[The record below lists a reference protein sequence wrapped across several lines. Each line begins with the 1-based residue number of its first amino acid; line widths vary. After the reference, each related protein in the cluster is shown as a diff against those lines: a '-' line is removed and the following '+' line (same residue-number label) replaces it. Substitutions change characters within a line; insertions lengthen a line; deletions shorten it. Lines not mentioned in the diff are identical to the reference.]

1 MKTKKDPQIFL
12 RHIMESIEQI
22 EDYLHNVLK
31 IQFMDSPQLQDSVL
45 RRIEIIGEAVKN
57 IPDDFKEHHPDVPW
71 QKIAG
76 MRDKIIHEYF
86 NVDLPLVWS
95 TAKKNIPE
103 LKEQIDK
110 LLED

>member
-1 MKTKKDPQIFL
+1 
-12 RHIMESIEQI
+12 MESIEQI
-22 EDYLHNVLK
+22 EDYLRDVLEAE
-31 IQFMDSPQLQDSVL
+31 FMDSTQLQDSVL

-57 IPDDFKEHHPDVPW
+57 IPDDFKEQHPDIPW

-86 NVDLPLVWS
+86 NVDLPLVWG
-95 TAKKNIPE
+95 TAKGDIPK
-103 LKEQIDK
+103 LKEQIGK

>member
-1 MKTKKDPQIFL
+1 MEKDPQVFL
-12 RHIMESIEQI
+12 HHIMESIEQI
-22 EDYLHNVLK
+22 EDYLHDILEVE
-31 IQFMDSPQLQDSVL
+31 FMDSPQIQDSVL

-57 IPDDFKEHHPDVPW
+57 IPGGFKEQHSDIPW

-76 MRDKIIHEYF
+76 MRDKITHEYF

-95 TAKKNIPE
+95 TAESDIPK
-103 LKEQIDK
+103 LKEQIAK